1 MRSDGRVDAVNGSDK
16 TQTLNDPDT
25 SLSFQMKPGRPHQM
39 TGATYERLRRTNPW
53 LTRAHV
59 HEARQAALAEKAI
72 ADKAK
77 AKADAEERKSAAEA
91 QEKADQEAADALKAE
106 AEAAEEA
113 EQANFERRYRAM
125 TDKRRVAKPAE

>member
-25 SLSFQMKPGRPHQM
+25 GLSFQMKPGRPHQM

-91 QEKADQEAADALKAE
+91 QEKADQEAADAAAAE
-106 AEAAEEA
+106 ADAAEA
-113 EQANFERRYRAM
+113 VAQEQFERRYQAM
-125 TDKRRVAKPAE
+125 TDKQTAAKSAE